1 VGIVALLI
9 VAGLGGVMFVT
20 TSVGAQSRE
29 LTALRNQAT
38 QLGYES
44 AALTS
49 QLQRASSANAL
60 ALRATELG
68 MVPNPYP
75 AFINLG
81 DGTVTGVP
89 TKVTGDELP
98 FLRGRPMA
106 PAPNTIVTEPD
117 RQDVP

>member
-1 VGIVALLI
+1 MPERPQQAFAVRDQQKV
-9 VAGLGGVMFVT
+9 
-20 TSVGAQSRE
+20 
-29 LTALRNQAT
+29 AT
-38 QLGYES
+38 QLGYQS

>member
-1 VGIVALLI
+1 
-9 VAGLGGVMFVT
+9 
-20 TSVGAQSRE
+20 
-29 LTALRNQAT
+29 
-38 QLGYES
+38 
-44 AALTS
+44 
-49 QLQRASSANAL
+49 
-60 ALRATELG
+60 